1 MNEFPNYLVSK
12 YATSYSPLR
21 REHVMA
27 TLPNGELTPATCF
40 TQPLSPGHQLHS
52 AARKYRLHTGDAV
65 TTDGQT
71 IRYIWGHSPR
81 GHILVSS
88 QPPSSQVMRGVR
100 PLDMKLISDRVGEF
114 LPVQTGLITR
124 NITWQER
131 EPLLKD
137 PNGIYI
143 FTAVED
149 YPRELEKYLAEQAQ
163 QQKLTAQEANIQQ
176 VEEPE
181 VEDVTPLPPR
191 QTWLYRMFNDDGEL
205 LYIGI
210 TKNRYQRWRDHEKSK
225 PWISEATTW
234 KWEVIDPQADP
245 LEVEKRA
252 IKSERPRYNVVHN
265 KPQDTQQAA

>member
-1 MNEFPNYLVSK
+1 MNKFPHYLVSK

-21 REHVMA
+21 REYVMA
-27 TLPNGELTPATCF
+27 TLPTGETTPANCF
-40 TQPLSPGHQLHS
+40 PAPTSPGHQLHS
-52 AARKYRLHTGDAV
+52 AARKYRLNTGDAV

-71 IRYIWGHSPR
+71 IQYIWGHSPR

-114 LPVQTGLITR
+114 LPVQTGLVTR

-149 YPRELEKYLAEQAQ
+149 YPRELENHLAKQER
-163 QQKLTAQEANIQQ
+163 KLGLAAQEAANEQA
-176 VEEPE
+176 EEPE
-181 VEDVTPLPPR
+181 EVTLLQPQ

-210 TKNRYQRWRDHEKSK
+210 TKNRYQRWRTHEKSK

>member
-1 MNEFPNYLVSK
+1 MNEFPQYLVSR

-21 REHVMA
+21 REYVIA
-27 TLPNGELTPATCF
+27 TLPTGETTPANCF
-40 TQPLSPGHQLHS
+40 PAPTSPGHQLHS
-52 AARKYRLHTGDAV
+52 AARKYLLNIGDAV

-71 IRYIWGHSPR
+71 IQFIWGHSPR

-114 LPVQTGLITR
+114 LPVQTGLATPRITR
-124 NITWQER
+124 QESR
-131 EPLLKD
+131 ELLKD
-137 PNGIYI
+137 TNGIYI
-143 FTAVED
+143 FTALED
-149 YPRELEKYLAEQAQ
+149 YPRELEKYLTEQEQ
-163 QQKLTAQEANIQQ
+163 QQKLTAQEANIEQ

-252 IKSERPRYNVVHN
+252 IKSERPRYNVIHN
-265 KPQDTQQAA
+265 KPQFTQRAA